1 MQYKQDGDC
10 DRAIPLLMP
19 MAERGHGFEVAQFQ
33 LGQCYLETARAA
45 SAAKAA
51 EDRAAGAR
59 WIIKA
64 ADSEVPGAQEMAAR
78 LYADGTGVASDPVEA
93 AKWFLLVRRNP
104 VRGIFGPVVLDAEFE
119 QQLRRRLS
127 DDDWKK
133 AQARADQ
140 WRPVEQPTNAPPSN
154 EPPRRRSGSS

>member
-1 MQYKQDGDC
+1 MQYKQNGDC
-10 DRAIPLLMP
+10 GRAIPLLKP

-33 LGQCYLETARAA
+33 LGQCYLETARGA
-45 SAAKAA
+45 SAAQAA
-51 EDRAAGAR
+51 EDRAAAAG

-64 ADSEVPGAQEMAAR
+64 ANSEVPGAQEMAAR
-78 LYADGTGVASDPVEA
+78 LYADGTGVASDPIEA
-93 AKWFLLVRRNP
+93 AKWFLLVSRNP
-104 VRGIFGPVVLDAEFE
+104 TRGIFGPVILDAEFE

-140 WRPVEQPTNAPPSN
+140 WQPVEQPVNAPPAT
-154 EPPRRRSGSS
+154 EPRARSGSR